1 MHKSLTLEIKK
12 VMFYNFHRVPGHL
25 LFDGGW
31 NKGYLQGVFRGFYRC
46 SFHVMVRAIYF
57 VSSQSHPVNIL
68 SCWSSGGFFSI
79 PPHTR
84 LLVN

>member
-57 VSSQSHPVNIL
+57 VSSVPSREHIVMLVQWRV
-68 SCWSSGGFFSI
+68 
-79 PPHTR
+79 
-84 LLVN
+84 LLYPATYSLTC